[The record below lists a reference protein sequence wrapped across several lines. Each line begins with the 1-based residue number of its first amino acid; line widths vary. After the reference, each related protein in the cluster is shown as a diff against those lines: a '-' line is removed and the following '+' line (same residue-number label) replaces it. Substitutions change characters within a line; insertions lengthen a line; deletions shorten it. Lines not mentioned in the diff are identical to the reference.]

1 VLLGRIC
8 CVFCRQCVIVADC
21 SAVMWLDEIAEVVE
35 MFRGSFPLS
44 FLFFIP
50 LLVMISPITPAA
62 AAHDFAVYRMQQY
75 DLQGASRGTQVV
87 VFVPSLL

>member
-1 VLLGRIC
+1 
-8 CVFCRQCVIVADC
+8 
-21 SAVMWLDEIAEVVE
+21 MWLDEVGEVVE
-35 MFRGSFPLS
+35 MFRSSFPLS

-75 DLQGASRGTQVV
+75 DLQGASRGTLYSLVVNFVSHLFAFAPIYCQLIPV
-87 VFVPSLL
+87 VFTVERS